1 MRAEFSL
8 NVKSAHRQRG
18 PCANVSD
25 PGCEHWRRPRW
36 WPQSRACQHARGP
49 EFSTSW
55 PRLTDTP
62 STVLSR
68 WNALGA
74 GLGGG
79 MPFGRSGR
87 ALTCA
92 GVPGRLGGASLVHP
106 RGEPWADRHLSQ
118 QALQGP
124 SLGPLQ
130 CYLAS
135 NLNRARVL
143 ALCGKPCRTRAYPPP
158 AS

>member
-1 MRAEFSL
+1 MRAGFSL

-62 STVLSR
+62 TTVLSR

-106 RGEPWADRHLSQ
+106 RGGALGGQTPEPTSPARALPWPTAVLSRFQ
-118 QALQGP
+118 PEPRQSFG
-124 SLGPLQ
+124 SM
-130 CYLAS
+130 
-135 NLNRARVL
+135 RE
-143 ALCGKPCRTRAYPPP
+143 TM
-158 AS
+158 